1 VTRTLQV
8 SVDEV
13 DGRTT
18 MVTVPVD
25 GVLLLGYTGRDRAS
39 VLEHI
44 RELEALGVAPPARIP
59 AIFSVDAD
67 LVTTRTRLLVSAPR
81 TSGEAEF
88 YLLPSPDGWLVGVGS
103 DHTDRQHEAI
113 DVAASKALCDKV
125 ISSQVWRLSDVQ
137 AHWDVLELRAW
148 STDGRGRQL
157 YQEGQ
162 LVSLMGVGALLAE
175 LRQAGLDADSRVI
188 FGGTL
193 PTIGGLSYGARFAAE
208 LSDPI
213 LQRQLT
219 CAYDVVVEGLSS
231 NLTTRP
237 LP

>member
-1 VTRTLQV
+1 
-8 SVDEV
+8 
-13 DGRTT
+13 

-25 GVLLLGYTGRDRAS
+25 DVLLLGYTGRDRAR

-44 RELEALGVAPPARIP
+44 RELEQLGVAPPARIP
-59 AIFSVDAD
+59 AIFTVDAD
-67 LVTTRTRLLVSAPR
+67 LVTTRARLLVRAPR

-103 DHTDRQHEAI
+103 DHTDRQQEAI

-125 ISSQVWRLSDVQ
+125 ISSHVWRLSDVH
-137 AHWDVLELRAW
+137 AHWDALELRAW

-162 LVSLMGVGALLAE
+162 LVSLMDVSALLAE
-175 LRQAGLDADSRVI
+175 LHQAGLDAGRRVI

-193 PTIGGLSYGARFAAE
+193 PTIGGFSYGKRFDAE

-219 CAYDVVVEGLSS
+219 CGYDVVVKGLSS
-231 NLTTRP
+231 RLSS
-237 LP
+237 